1 LGGVCVIEKSPIM
14 VSAVENMA
22 ANTSWAALGKAT
34 DLRNR
39 ILFTLGLLIVYRLG
53 TFIPVP
59 GIDGSALRSFME
71 SAGQGI
77 GGMVS
82 MFTGG
87 ALGRMGIF
95 ALGIMPYISASII
108 VQLLTSMVPSL
119 EQLKK
124 EGEQGRKKINQ
135 YTRYGTVALATLQAY
150 GLAVS
155 LEAGD
160 IAADPGLYFRLS
172 TMITLVGGTM
182 FLMWLGEQ
190 ITARGIGNG
199 ISLIIF
205 VGIIAEVPAALAQFF
220 ASGRSGAISPGL
232 IVGVLIMVIVTI
244 LFVVFMER
252 ALRKIHIQYPRRQV
266 GMKMYDGG
274 SSHLPIKVN
283 PAGVIPAI
291 FASSLLLLP
300 VTIST
305 FSGNTSSPI
314 MSWLLANFGP
324 GQPLYL
330 TFMVVMVV
338 FFTYFYTF
346 NVSFKPDDV
355 ADNLKS
361 QNGFVPGI
369 RPGKKTAEYLEYV
382 VNRVL
387 VLGSAYLSAVVL
399 LPEILRGQFA
409 IPFYFGGTSV
419 LIVVSVTMDT
429 IQQVQSHLLA
439 HQYEGLLEKSQLRG
453 KGAGKGKGARKKRS
467 PVRR

>member
-1 LGGVCVIEKSPIM
+1 M
-14 VSAVENMA
+14 VSAAEQMA

-39 ILFTLGLLIVYRLG
+39 ILFTLALLIVYRLG
-53 TFIPVP
+53 TWIPVP
-59 GIDGSALRSFME
+59 GIDGVALREFME
-71 SAGQGI
+71 EAGAGI
-77 GGMVS
+77 GGILS

-87 ALGRMGIF
+87 SLGRMGIF

-108 VQLLTSMVPSL
+108 VQLLGSMVPAL

-124 EGEQGRKKINQ
+124 EGEQGRKKMNQ

-155 LEAGD
+155 LEAGELVT
-160 IAADPGLYFRLS
+160 DPGMFFRFSCLV
-172 TMITLVGGTM
+172 TLVGGTM

-205 VGIIAEVPAALAQFF
+205 VGIVAELPAALAQFF
-220 ASGRSGAISPGL
+220 VSGRTGAISEAV
-232 IVGVLIMVIVTI
+232 IVGVIVMVVATI
-244 LFVVFMER
+244 AFVVFMER

-266 GMKMYDGG
+266 GMKVYDGG
-274 SSHLPIKVN
+274 SSHLPVKVN

-300 VTIST
+300 TTIST
-305 FSGNTSSPI
+305 FSGTATGPV

-330 TFMVVMVV
+330 LFFVAMIV
-338 FFTYFYTF
+338 FFAYFYTF

-355 ADNLKS
+355 ADNLKN

-369 RPGKKTAEYLEYV
+369 RPGKRTAEYLEYV

-387 VLGSAYLSAVVL
+387 VLGSAYLAAVCL

-429 IQQVQSHLLA
+429 IQQVQNHLLA
-439 HQYEGLLEKSQLRG
+439 HQYEGLIEKSQLSG
-453 KGAGKGKGARKKRS
+453 KGRNKRKRKGPARR
-467 PVRR
+467 

>member
-1 LGGVCVIEKSPIM
+1 M
-14 VSAVENMA
+14 ASAVEQMA
-22 ANTSWAALGKAT
+22 ANTSWSALASAT
-34 DLRNR
+34 DLRKR
-39 ILFTLGLLIVYRLG
+39 IFYTLMLLCIFRLG

-59 GIDGSALRSFME
+59 GIDGLALREFME
-71 SAGQGI
+71 GAQAGI
-77 GGMVS
+77 GGILT

-108 VQLLTSMVPSL
+108 IQLLASMVPAL
-119 EQLKK
+119 EQIKK

-135 YTRYGTVALATLQAY
+135 YTRYGTVVLATFQAY

-160 IAADPGLYFRLS
+160 LVTNPGLYFQAS
-172 TMITLVGGTM
+172 TVITLVGGTM

-220 ASGRSGAISPGL
+220 ASGRSGAISPAVIIGV
-232 IVGVLIMVIVTI
+232 IVMVIAVIT
-244 LFVVFMER
+244 FVVFMER
-252 ALRKIHIQYPRRQV
+252 ALRKITIQYPRRQV
-266 GMKMYDGG
+266 GMKMTEAQN
-274 SSHLPIKVN
+274 SHLPVKVN

-305 FSGNTSSPI
+305 FSGQDTGPI
-314 MSWLLANFGP
+314 MSTVLAYFGP

-330 TFMVVMVV
+330 L
-338 FFTYFYTF
+338 FFAAMIIFFAYFYTF

-355 ADNLKS
+355 ADNLKN

-369 RPGKKTAEYLEYV
+369 RPGKRTAEYLEYV

-387 VLGSAYLSAVVL
+387 VLGSAYLTFVCL
-399 LPEILRGQFA
+399 LPEIVRSQFA

-439 HQYEGLLEKSQLRG
+439 HQYEGLIQKSQLRG
-453 KGAGKGKGARKKRS
+453 KGKGRKNRG
-467 PVRR
+467 PQRR

>member
-1 LGGVCVIEKSPIM
+1 M
-14 VSAVENMA
+14 VSAAEQMA
-22 ANTSWAALGKAT
+22 ANTSWSAFGKAT
-34 DLRNR
+34 DLRKR
-39 ILFTLGLLIVYRLG
+39 IVFTLGLLIVYRLG
-53 TFIPVP
+53 TYIPVP
-59 GIDGSALRSFME
+59 GIDGAELRNFME
-71 SAGQGI
+71 GAAASI
-77 GGMVS
+77 GGMLS

-108 VQLLTSMVPSL
+108 VQLLAAMVPAL

-135 YTRYGTVALATLQAY
+135 YTRYGTVFLATLQSY

-155 LEAGD
+155 LQSGGLVT
-160 IAADPGLYFRLS
+160 DPGLFFIAS
-172 TMITLVGGTM
+172 CMITLVGGTM

-190 ITARGIGNG
+190 ITARGVGNG

-220 ASGRSGAISPGL
+220 SQGRSGAISPAV
-232 IVGVLIMVIVTI
+232 IIGVIIMVIAVI
-244 LFVVFMER
+244 AFVVFMER
-252 ALRKIHIQYPRRQV
+252 SLRKIHIQYPRRQV
-266 GMKMYDGG
+266 GMKVYDGG
-274 SSHLPIKVN
+274 SSHLPVKVN

-300 VTIST
+300 ATIST
-305 FSGNTSSPI
+305 FSGNETSPI
-314 MSWLLANFGP
+314 MSTIMAYFGP
-324 GQPLYL
+324 GQPAYL
-330 TFMVVMVV
+330 LFFTVMIV
-338 FFTYFYTF
+338 FFTYFYTY

-355 ADNLKS
+355 ADNLKN
-361 QNGFVPGI
+361 QNGFVPGV

-382 VNRVL
+382 VSRIL
-387 VLGSAYLSAVVL
+387 VLGSGYLAAVCL

-439 HQYEGLLEKSQLRG
+439 HQYEGLIEKSQLG
-453 KGAGKGKGARKKRS
+453 GKGKGKKRA
-467 PVRR
+467 RRKGTTRK

>member
-1 LGGVCVIEKSPIM
+1 
-14 VSAVENMA
+14 MA

-34 DLRNR
+34 ELRKR
-39 ILFTLGLLIVYRLG
+39 ILFTIGLLIICRLG
-53 TFIPVP
+53 TYIPVP
-59 GIDGSALRSFME
+59 GIDGAALRDFME
-71 SAGQGI
+71 GAGQGI
-77 GGMVS
+77 GGMLS

-108 VQLLTSMVPSL
+108 VQLMTAMVPAL

-135 YTRYGTVALATLQAY
+135 YTRYGTVFLAALQAY

-160 IAADPGLYFRLS
+160 LASDPGLFFRIEAV
-172 TMITLVGGTM
+172 ITLVGGTM
-182 FLMWLGEQ
+182 FMMWLGEQ

-205 VGIIAEVPAALAQFF
+205 VGIIAEIPAALAQFF
-220 ASGRSGAISPGL
+220 ASGRSGAISPGVIIGV
-232 IVGVLIMVIVTI
+232 IVMVIAVI
-244 LFVVFMER
+244 AFVVFMER

-266 GMKMYDGG
+266 GMKVYDGG

-300 VTIST
+300 TTIST
-305 FSGNTSSPI
+305 FSGADTGPV
-314 MSWLLANFGP
+314 MSTILAYFGP
-324 GQPLYL
+324 GQPLYIL
-330 TFMVVMVV
+330 FFVAMIV
-338 FFTYFYTF
+338 FFAYFYTH
-346 NVSFKPDDV
+346 NVAFKTDEV

-369 RPGKKTAEYLEYV
+369 RPGAKTAEYLEYV

-387 VLGSAYLSAVVL
+387 VLGAAYLALVCM
-399 LPEILRGQFA
+399 LPEILRNQFA
-409 IPFYFGGTSV
+409 VPFYFGGTSV

-439 HQYEGLLEKSQLRG
+439 HQYEGLIEKSQLRG
-453 KGAGKGKGARKKRS
+453 KGKRRARKGGAA
-467 PVRR
+467 RR

>member
-1 LGGVCVIEKSPIM
+1 M
-14 VSAVENMA
+14 VSAAEQMA
-22 ANTSWAALGKAT
+22 ANTSWSALGKAT
-34 DLRNR
+34 DLRKR
-39 ILFTLGLLIVYRLG
+39 ILFTLGLLVVYRLG

-59 GIDGSALRSFME
+59 GIDGAELREFM
-71 SAGQGI
+71 SGAAASI
-77 GGMVS
+77 GGMLS

-108 VQLLTSMVPSL
+108 IQLMTAMVPAL

-124 EGEQGRKKINQ
+124 EGDAGRKKINQ
-135 YTRYGTVALATLQAY
+135 YTRYGTVFLATLQSY

-155 LEAGD
+155 LQSGD
-160 IAADPGLYFRLS
+160 LVHSPGGYFIVS
-172 TMITLVGGTM
+172 CMITLIGGTM

-220 ASGRSGAISPGL
+220 ASGRSGAISPLAIIG
-232 IVGVLIMVIVTI
+232 VIVMVVVVI
-244 LFVVFMER
+244 AFVVFMER
-252 ALRKIHIQYPRRQV
+252 SLRKVHIQYPRRQV
-266 GMKMYDGG
+266 GMKIYDGG

-300 VTIST
+300 STIST
-305 FSGNTSSPI
+305 FSGGQSSNAVLSTI
-314 MSWLLANFGP
+314 LAYFGP

-330 TFMVVMVV
+330 LFFTGMIV
-338 FFTYFYTF
+338 FFAYFYTY
-346 NVSFKPDDV
+346 NVAFKPDEV
-355 ADNLKS
+355 ADNLKN
-361 QNGFVPGI
+361 QNGFVPGV
-369 RPGKKTAEYLEYV
+369 RPGKKTAEYLDYV
-382 VNRVL
+382 VSRIL
-387 VLGSAYLSAVVL
+387 VLGAGYLALVCL
-399 LPEILRGQFA
+399 LPEILRAQLS

-429 IQQVQSHLLA
+429 IQQIQSHLLA
-439 HQYEGLLEKSQLRG
+439 HQYEGLIEKSQLS
-453 KGAGKGKGARKKRS
+453 GKGKRRARRKGTQRK
-467 PVRR
+467 

>member
-1 LGGVCVIEKSPIM
+1 M
-14 VSAVENMA
+14 ASAAEQMA

-39 ILFTLGLLIVYRLG
+39 ILFTLVLLIVYRMG

-59 GIDGSALRSFME
+59 GIDGVALREFME
-71 SAGQGI
+71 QAQTGI
-77 GGMVS
+77 GGILT

-95 ALGIMPYISASII
+95 ALGIMPYITASILI
-108 VQLLTSMVPSL
+108 QLLSSMVPHF

-124 EGEQGRKKINQ
+124 EGEAGRKKINQ
-135 YTRYGTVALATLQAY
+135 YTRYGTVVLATFQAY
-150 GLAVS
+150 GLAAS
-155 LEAGD
+155 LETGD
-160 IAADPGLYFRLS
+160 LVTDPGWYFRAS
-172 TMITLVGGTM
+172 CVITLVGGTM

-190 ITARGIGNG
+190 ITNRGIGNG

-205 VGIIAEVPAALAQFF
+205 VGVIAEVPAALAQFF
-220 ASGRSGAISPGL
+220 ASGRSGAISPL
-232 IVGVLIMVIVTI
+232 VIVGVLLMVVATI
-244 LFVVFMER
+244 TFVVFMER
-252 ALRKIHIQYPRRQV
+252 ALRKISIQYPRRQV
-266 GMKMYDGG
+266 GMKMTEAQ
-274 SSHLPIKVN
+274 SSHLPVKVN

-305 FSGNTSSPI
+305 FSGSDAGPI
-314 MSWLLANFGP
+314 MSTLLAYFGP

-330 TFMVVMVV
+330 LFFAAMIV
-338 FFTYFYTF
+338 FFAYFYTF
-346 NVSFKPDDV
+346 NVSFKPDEV
-355 ADNLKS
+355 AENLKN

-387 VLGSAYLSAVVL
+387 VLGSAYLAAVCL

-419 LIVVSVTMDT
+419 LIVVSVAMDT

-439 HQYEGLLEKSQLRG
+439 HQYEGLIQKSQLRG
-453 KGAGKGKGARKKRS
+453 KGKDRKKRG
-467 PVRR
+467 PARR

>member
-1 LGGVCVIEKSPIM
+1 M
-14 VSAVENMA
+14 VSAAEQMA

-39 ILFTLGLLIVYRLG
+39 ILFTLALLIVYRLG

-59 GIDGSALRSFME
+59 GIDGVALQEFME
-71 SAGQGI
+71 QASAGI

-108 VQLLTSMVPSL
+108 VQLLTAMVPAL

-135 YTRYGTVALATLQAY
+135 YTRYGTVGLAIVQSY

-160 IAADPGLYFRLS
+160 LATDPGLFFRLS
-172 TMITLVGGTM
+172 AMITMVGGTM

-190 ITARGIGNG
+190 ITARGVGNG

-220 ASGRSGAISPGL
+220 ASGRSGALSPA
-232 IVGVLIMVIVTI
+232 VIVAVILMVVLTI
-244 LFVVFMER
+244 TFVVFMER

-266 GMKMYDGG
+266 GMKIYDGG
-274 SSHLPIKVN
+274 SSHLPVKVN
-283 PAGVIPAI
+283 PSGVIPAI

-305 FSGNTSSPI
+305 FSSQAATGPV

-330 TFMVVMVV
+330 LFFTAMIV
-338 FFTYFYTF
+338 FFAYFYTF
-346 NVSFKPDDV
+346 NVSFKPDEV
-355 ADNLKS
+355 ADNLKK
-361 QNGFVPGI
+361 QNGVVPGVK
-369 RPGKKTAEYLEYV
+369 PGKKTAEFLEFV
-382 VNRVL
+382 VNRLL
-387 VLGSAYLSAVVL
+387 VLGSAYLALVCL

-419 LIVVSVTMDT
+419 LIVVTVTMDT

-439 HQYEGLLEKSQLRG
+439 HQYEGLIEKSQLRG
-453 KGAGKGKGARKKRS
+453 KNRKRAKRS
-467 PVRR
+467 PSRK

>member
-1 LGGVCVIEKSPIM
+1 M
-14 VSAVENMA
+14 VSAAEQMA
-22 ANTSWAALGKAT
+22 SNSSWAAFGKAT
-34 DLRNR
+34 DLRKR
-39 ILFTLGLLIVYRLG
+39 IVFTLGLLIVYRLG

-59 GIDGSALRSFME
+59 GIDGAELRQFME
-71 SAGQGI
+71 GAAASI
-77 GGMVS
+77 GGMLS

-108 VQLLTSMVPSL
+108 VQLMTAMVPAL

-135 YTRYGTVALATLQAY
+135 YTRYGTVFLATLQSY

-155 LEAGD
+155 LQGGGLVT
-160 IAADPGLYFRLS
+160 DPGLFFIVS
-172 TMITLVGGTM
+172 CMITLVGGTM

-220 ASGRSGAISPGL
+220 ASGRSGAISPAVIIGISVMMIAL
-232 IVGVLIMVIVTI
+232 IA
-244 LFVVFMER
+244 FVVFMER
-252 ALRKIHIQYPRRQV
+252 SLRKIHIQYPRRQV
-266 GMKMYDGG
+266 GMKVYDGG
-274 SSHLPIKVN
+274 SSHLPVKVN

-300 VTIST
+300 TTIST
-305 FSGNTSSPI
+305 FSGQSDNTSPI
-314 MSWLLANFGP
+314 MSTLLAYFGP

-330 TFMVVMVV
+330 LFFTVMIV
-338 FFTYFYTF
+338 FFTYFYTY
-346 NVSFKPDDV
+346 NVAFKTEDV
-355 ADNLKS
+355 ADNLKN
-361 QNGFVPGI
+361 QNGFIPGV
-369 RPGKKTAEYLEYV
+369 RPGKKTEEYLDYV
-382 VNRVL
+382 VSRVL
-387 VLGSAYLSAVVL
+387 VLGSGYLAAVCL
-399 LPEILRGQFA
+399 LPEVMRAQLS
-409 IPFYFGGTSV
+409 IPFYFGGTAV

-439 HQYEGLLEKSQLRG
+439 HQYEGLIEKSQLS
-453 KGAGKGKGARKKRS
+453 GKGKKRARRKGTQRK
-467 PVRR
+467 

>member
-1 LGGVCVIEKSPIM
+1 M
-14 VSAVENMA
+14 VSAAEQMA
-22 ANTSWAALGKAT
+22 ANTSWSALGKAT

-39 ILFTLGLLIVYRLG
+39 ILFTLGLLVVYRLG

-59 GIDGSALRSFME
+59 GIDGAALREFME
-71 SAGQGI
+71 GAGQGI

-87 ALGRMGIF
+87 ALGRMGVF

-108 VQLLTSMVPSL
+108 VQLLTAMVPAL

-135 YTRYGTVALATLQAY
+135 YTRYGTVALATVQAY
-150 GLAVS
+150 GLAIS

-160 IAADPGLYFRLS
+160 LATDPGMYFRMAC
-172 TMITLVGGTM
+172 MITLVGGTM

-190 ITARGIGNG
+190 ITQRGIGNG

-205 VGIIAEVPAALAQFF
+205 VGIIAEIPAALAQFL
-220 ASGRSGAISPGL
+220 ASGRSGAISPAV
-232 IVGVLIMVIVTI
+232 IVGVILMVIVVI

-266 GMKMYDGG
+266 GMKVYDGG
-274 SSHLPIKVN
+274 SSHLPVKVN

-305 FSGNTSSPI
+305 FSTGAATGPV
-314 MSWLLANFGP
+314 MSWLLAYFGP

-330 TFMVVMVV
+330 LFFMAMIV

-346 NVSFKPDDV
+346 NVSFKPEDV
-355 ADNLKS
+355 ADNLKK

-387 VLGSAYLSAVVL
+387 VLGSAYLVAVML

-429 IQQVQSHLLA
+429 IQQAQSHLLA
-439 HQYEGLLEKSQLRG
+439 HQYEGLIEKSQLRG
-453 KGAGKGKGARKKRS
+453 KSRKRPRRS

>member
-1 LGGVCVIEKSPIM
+1 
-14 VSAVENMA
+14 MA

-59 GIDGSALRSFME
+59 GIDGVALREFME

-87 ALGRMGIF
+87 ALGRMGIL

-108 VQLLTSMVPSL
+108 VQLLTAMVPSM

-124 EGEQGRKKINQ
+124 EGEAGRRKINQ
-135 YTRYGTVALATLQAY
+135 MTRYGTVALATVQAY

-160 IAADPGLYFRLS
+160 MATDPGLYFRLS

-205 VGIIAEVPAALAQFF
+205 VGIIAEVPAAMAQFF
-220 ASGRSGAISPGL
+220 ASGRSGAVSPAV
-232 IVGVLIMVIVTI
+232 IVGVLVMVIATI
-244 LFVVFMER
+244 TFVVFMER

-274 SSHLPIKVN
+274 SSNLPVKVN

-305 FSGNTSSPI
+305 FSSGATNGPA

-330 TFMVVMVV
+330 L
-338 FFTYFYTF
+338 FFVSMIIFFAYFYTF

-355 ADNLKS
+355 AENLKN
-361 QNGFVPGI
+361 QNGFIPGI

-387 VLGSAYLSAVVL
+387 VMGSAYLAAVCL

-429 IQQVQSHLLA
+429 IQQAQSHLLA
-439 HQYEGLLEKSQLRG
+439 HQYEGLIEKSKLGGKGRKRG
-453 KGAGKGKGARKKRS
+453 KRGPARR
-467 PVRR
+467 

>member
-1 LGGVCVIEKSPIM
+1 M
-14 VSAVENMA
+14 VSAAEQMA
-22 ANTSWAALGKAT
+22 ANTSWSALGKAT

-39 ILFTLGLLIVYRLG
+39 IFFTLGLLCVYRLG
-53 TFIPVP
+53 TYIPVP
-59 GIDGSALRSFME
+59 GIDGAELRQFME
-71 SAGQGI
+71 QAATGI
-77 GGMVS
+77 GGILS

-108 VQLLTSMVPSL
+108 VQLLTAMVPAL

-135 YTRYGTVALATLQAY
+135 YTRYGTVFLATLQSY
-150 GLAVS
+150 GLAMS
-155 LEAGD
+155 LQSGD
-160 IAADPGLYFRLS
+160 IVTNPGAFFVAS
-172 TMITLVGGTM
+172 CMITLVGGTM

-190 ITARGIGNG
+190 ITARGVGNG

-220 ASGRSGAISPGL
+220 ASGRSGAISPAV
-232 IVGVLIMVIVTI
+232 IIGVILMVIVTI
-244 LFVVFMER
+244 GFVVFMER
-252 ALRKIHIQYPRRQV
+252 SLRKIHIQYPRRQV
-266 GMKMYDGG
+266 GMKVYDGG
-274 SSHLPIKVN
+274 SSHLPVKVN

-300 VTIST
+300 ITIGT
-305 FSGNTSSPI
+305 FSGNSTNPVLSTI
-314 MSWLLANFGP
+314 LAYFGP
-324 GQPLYL
+324 GQPAYL
-330 TFMVVMVV
+330 AFFTLMIV

-346 NVSFKPDDV
+346 NVAFKPDDV
-355 ADNLKS
+355 ADNLKN
-361 QNGFVPGI
+361 QNGFVPGV

-387 VLGSAYLSAVVL
+387 VLGSAYLALVCL
-399 LPEILRGQFA
+399 LPEILRAQLN

-439 HQYEGLLEKSQLRG
+439 HQYEGLIEKSQLS
-453 KGAGKGKGARKKRS
+453 GKGKKRARRKGTGRK
-467 PVRR
+467 

>member
-1 LGGVCVIEKSPIM
+1 M
-14 VSAVENMA
+14 VSAAEQMA

-59 GIDGSALRSFME
+59 GIDGQALREFMVQ
-71 SAGQGI
+71 AQQGI
-77 GGMVS
+77 GGILT

-108 VQLLTSMVPSL
+108 IQLLTSMVPAL

-135 YTRYGTVALATLQAY
+135 YTRFGTVGLATLQAY

-155 LEAGD
+155 LEAGELVT
-160 IAADPGLYFRLS
+160 DPGLFFRMSCL
-172 TMITLVGGTM
+172 ITLVGGTM

-220 ASGRSGAISPGL
+220 ASGRSGAISPAV
-232 IVGVLIMVIVTI
+232 IVGVISMVILTI
-244 LFVVFMER
+244 AFVVFMER

-266 GMKMYDGG
+266 GMKVMEGQ
-274 SSHLPIKVN
+274 SSHLPVKVN
-283 PAGVIPAI
+283 PAGVSPAI

-300 VTIST
+300 TTVST
-305 FSGNTSSPI
+305 FSGNQTGPI
-314 MSWLLANFGP
+314 MSTILAYFGP

-330 TFMVVMVV
+330 LFFAAMVV
-338 FFTYFYTF
+338 FFVYFYTF
-346 NVSFKPDDV
+346 NVSFKPDEV
-355 ADNLKS
+355 ADNLKN

-369 RPGKKTAEYLEYV
+369 RPGAKTAEYLEYV
-382 VNRVL
+382 VSRLL
-387 VLGSAYLSAVVL
+387 VLGAAYLALVCL

-439 HQYEGLLEKSQLRG
+439 HQYEGLIQKSQLRG
-453 KGAGKGKGARKKRS
+453 KGKKRGS
-467 PVRR
+467 RGVTRK

>member
-1 LGGVCVIEKSPIM
+1 M
-14 VSAVENMA
+14 ASAAEQMA
-22 ANTSWAALGKAT
+22 ANMSWSAFGKAT
-34 DLRNR
+34 ELRQR
-39 ILFTLGLLIVYRLG
+39 IVFTLGLLIVYRLG
-53 TFIPVP
+53 TYIPVP
-59 GIDGSALRSFME
+59 GIDGAALRSFME
-71 SAGQGI
+71 DAGAGI
-77 GGMVS
+77 GGILN

-87 ALGRMGIF
+87 AISRMGIF

-108 VQLLTSMVPSL
+108 IQLMTAMVPKL

-135 YTRYGTVALATLQAY
+135 WTRYGTVFLATFQAY

-160 IAADPGLYFRLS
+160 LVTDPGWYFRAA
-172 TMITLVGGTM
+172 TVITLVGGTM

-205 VGIIAEVPAALAQFF
+205 VGIIAEVPAALAQFL
-220 ASGRSGAISPGL
+220 SQGRSGAISPAI
-232 IVGVLIMVIVTI
+232 IVGVILMVVVVIA
-244 LFVVFMER
+244 FVVFMER
-252 ALRKIHIQYPRRQV
+252 SLRKIHIQYPRRQV
-266 GMKMYDGG
+266 GMKVYDGG

-300 VTIST
+300 TTVST
-305 FSGNTSSPI
+305 FSGAQTGPI
-314 MSWLLANFGP
+314 MSTVLAYFGP

-330 TFMVVMVV
+330 LFFGGMIV

-346 NVSFKPDDV
+346 NVSFKTEDV
-355 ADNLKS
+355 ADNLKN

-369 RPGKKTAEYLEYV
+369 RPGVKTKEYLDYV
-382 VNRVL
+382 VVRLL
-387 VLGSAYLSAVVL
+387 VLGSAYLALVCL
-399 LPEILRGQFA
+399 LPEILRSQLA

-439 HQYEGLLEKSQLRG
+439 HQYEGLIEKSQLRG
-453 KGAGKGKGARKKRS
+453 KRRGKTGEKAPARR
-467 PVRR
+467 

>member
-1 LGGVCVIEKSPIM
+1 M
-14 VSAVENMA
+14 VSAAEQMA

-59 GIDGSALRSFME
+59 GIDGAALREFME
-71 SAGQGI
+71 QAGQGI

-108 VQLLTSMVPSL
+108 VQLLTAMVPAL

-135 YTRYGTVALATLQAY
+135 YTRYGTVVLATFQAY
-150 GLAVS
+150 GLSV
-155 LEAGD
+155 
-160 IAADPGLYFRLS
+160 GLYANDFVQAEIDQS
-172 TMITLVGGTM
+172 FFIASCVITLVGGTM

-220 ASGRSGAISPGL
+220 ASGRSGAISPAV
-232 IVGVLIMVIVTI
+232 IIGVIIMVVAVIM
-244 LFVVFMER
+244 FVVFMER
-252 ALRKIHIQYPRRQV
+252 ALRKITIQYPRRQQ
-266 GMKMYDGG
+266 GMKI
-274 SSHLPIKVN
+274 SEAQQSHLPVKVN
-283 PAGVIPAI
+283 PSGVIPAI

-300 VTIST
+300 TTIAT
-305 FSGNTSSPI
+305 FSGNQTSPI
-314 MSWLLANFGP
+314 MSTILAYFGP

-330 TFMVVMVV
+330 AFFALMIV
-338 FFTYFYTF
+338 FFAYFYTF

-355 ADNLKS
+355 ADNLKN

-382 VNRVL
+382 VNRIL
-387 VLGSAYLSAVVL
+387 VLGSGYLAAVCL
-399 LPEILRGQFA
+399 LPEVLRGQFA

-439 HQYEGLLEKSQLRG
+439 HQYEGLIQKSQLRG
-453 KGAGKGKGARKKRS
+453 KGKSRKKRS

>member
-1 LGGVCVIEKSPIM
+1 M
-14 VSAVENMA
+14 VSAAETMA
-22 ANTSWAALGKAT
+22 ANTSWSALGKAT

-39 ILFTLGLLIVYRLG
+39 ILFTLALLIVYRLG

-59 GIDGSALRSFME
+59 GIDGVALREFVDQ
-71 SAGQGI
+71 AGQGI
-77 GGMVS
+77 AGMVS

-108 VQLLTSMVPSL
+108 VQLLAAMVPSL

-124 EGEQGRKKINQ
+124 EGEQGRKKLNQ
-135 YTRYGTVALATLQAY
+135 YTRFGTVALATVQAY

-160 IAADPGLYFRLS
+160 LATEPGLYFRLAC
-172 TMITLVGGTM
+172 MITLVGGTM

-190 ITARGIGNG
+190 ITARGVGNG

-220 ASGRSGAISPGL
+220 ASGRSGALSPAV
-232 IVGVLIMVIVTI
+232 IVGVILMVVIALT
-244 LFVVFMER
+244 FVVFMER

-266 GMKMYDGG
+266 GMKIYDGG
-274 SSHLPIKVN
+274 SSNLPVKVN

-300 VTIST
+300 ITIST
-305 FSGNTSSPI
+305 FSGETTSGPV
-314 MSWLLANFGP
+314 MSTILAYFGP

-330 TFMVVMVV
+330 LFFALMIV

-355 ADNLKS
+355 ADNLKK
-361 QNGFVPGI
+361 QNGFVPGV

-382 VNRVL
+382 VNRIL
-387 VLGSAYLSAVVL
+387 VLGSGYLALVCV
-399 LPEILRGQFA
+399 LPEIVRTELG
-409 IPFYFGGTSV
+409 IPFFFGGTSV
-419 LIVVSVTMDT
+419 LIIVSVTMDT

-453 KGAGKGKGARKKRS
+453 KRGTTKGRKAPARR
-467 PVRR
+467 

>member
-1 LGGVCVIEKSPIM
+1 
-14 VSAVENMA
+14 MA

-34 DLRNR
+34 DLRKR
-39 ILFTLGLLIVYRLG
+39 IVFTLMLLVVYRLG
-53 TFIPVP
+53 TWIPVP
-59 GIDGSALRSFME
+59 GIDGAELRDFM
-71 SAGQGI
+71 AGAGASI
-77 GGMVS
+77 GGMLS

-108 VQLLTSMVPSL
+108 IQLMTAMVPAL

-124 EGEQGRKKINQ
+124 EGEAGRKKINQ
-135 YTRYGTVALATLQAY
+135 YTRYGTVLLATLQSY

-155 LEAGD
+155 LQSGD
-160 IAADPGLYFRLS
+160 LVTNPGIFFIVS
-172 TMITLVGGTM
+172 CMVTLIGGTM

-220 ASGRSGAISPGL
+220 ASGRSGAISPAVIIG
-232 IVGVLIMVIVTI
+232 VIVMVVAVI
-244 LFVVFMER
+244 GFVVFMER
-252 ALRKIHIQYPRRQV
+252 SLRKIHIQYPRRQV
-266 GMKMYDGG
+266 GMKVYDGG
-274 SSHLPIKVN
+274 SSHLPVKVN
-283 PAGVIPAI
+283 PSGVIPAI

-300 VTIST
+300 TTIST
-305 FSGNTSSPI
+305 FSGGQGGSPI
-314 MSWLLANFGP
+314 MSTILAYFGP

-330 TFMVVMVV
+330 LFFTGMIV
-338 FFTYFYTF
+338 FFAYFYTY
-346 NVSFKPDDV
+346 NVAFKPDEV
-355 ADNLKS
+355 AENLKN

-369 RPGKKTAEYLEYV
+369 RPGKRTAEYLEYV
-382 VNRVL
+382 VSRVL
-387 VLGSAYLSAVVL
+387 VLGSGYLALVCL
-399 LPEILRGQFA
+399 LPEILRAQFA

-439 HQYEGLLEKSQLRG
+439 HQYEGLIEKSQLG
-453 KGAGKGKGARKKRS
+453 GKGKRRARRKGTGRK
-467 PVRR
+467 

>member
-1 LGGVCVIEKSPIM
+1 M

-22 ANTSWAALGKAT
+22 ANASWSALGKAT

-59 GIDGSALRSFME
+59 GIDGAALREFME

-108 VQLLTSMVPSL
+108 VQLLGSMVPAL
-119 EQLKK
+119 EQMKK
-124 EGEQGRKKINQ
+124 EGEQGRKKMNQ
-135 YTRYGTVALATLQAY
+135 YTRYGTVFLALIQSY

-155 LEAGD
+155 LESGD
-160 IAADPGLYFRLS
+160 LATDPGLFFRM
-172 TMITLVGGTM
+172 TTVITLVGGTM

-220 ASGRSGAISPGL
+220 YSGQTGAISGGVV
-232 IVGVLIMVIVTI
+232 VGVIIMVVATI
-244 LFVVFMER
+244 TFVVFMER
-252 ALRKIHIQYPRRQV
+252 ALRKISIQYPRRQQ
-266 GMKMYDGG
+266 GMKMYEGG
-274 SSHLPIKVN
+274 QSHLPVKVN

-291 FASSLLLLP
+291 CASSLLLLP

-305 FSGNTSSPI
+305 FSGNSTNPI

-330 TFMVVMVV
+330 LFFTAMIV
-338 FFTYFYTF
+338 FFAYFYTF

-355 ADNLKS
+355 AENLKN
-361 QNGFVPGI
+361 QNGFVLGI

-382 VNRVL
+382 VNRIL
-387 VLGSAYLSAVVL
+387 VLGSGYLALVCL
-399 LPEILRGQFA
+399 LPEILRGNFA

-419 LIVVSVTMDT
+419 LIVVSVSMDT
-429 IQQVQSHLLA
+429 VQQIQSHLLA
-439 HQYEGLLEKSQLRG
+439 HQYEGLIEKSQLRG
-453 KGAGKGKGARKKRS
+453 KGSRKRKQRS